1 MSQRD
6 KIRKIL
12 KEESYSPNVRDNFAL
27 GVLKFIYGRLYN
39 YISTESGRD
48 VKEWPGE
55 TLNDF
60 INTLSDDIK
69 KDADDVLQIVFHG
82 VTERHNPLL
91 YDIPQKD
98 AIKLMYE
105 FIFNY
110 KNSGKRVGFDVV
122 SDNDV
127 YWYMR
132 DRLFNCDDKFF
143 EYVWDVFIS
152 DRSNYWNEQLKDRFW
167 GEIEDEV
174 IEKMEDEEWQEEN
187 GVTFDSLEREKS
199 YFKTYWHYPIDSL
212 GWDRDQ
218 LCDYYR
224 DILESKDRDTLY
236 KVLKHYKTPKKQQ
249 IFLGDTFYWVI
260 DENLFY

>member
-27 GVLKFIYGRLYN
+27 GVLKFIYGKLYN
-39 YISTESGRD
+39 YISTESDRD

-132 DRLFNCDDKFF
+132 DRLFNCDDNFF
-143 EYVWDVFIS
+143 QYVWDVFIS

-174 IEKMEDEEWQEEN
+174 IEKMEDEGWQEEN
-187 GVTFDSLEREKS
+187 GITFDSLEQEKS